1 MSCFV
6 LLYLAFPLV
15 LTVLT
20 GAFTSHLL
28 VPSKGLLGF
37 LLRVSHLLQEIDNQS
52 PGFLYLGNAAFLCA
66 WEEGADLVNTLPA
79 SFAACVT
86 GHPKSISFS
95 LPYVPCPHPVVRTE
109 IRHSGSPPENGLV
122 SPAAET
128 AVNTQPL

>member
-1 MSCFV
+1 MS
-6 LLYLAFPLV
+6 
-15 LTVLT
+15 
-20 GAFTSHLL
+20 FTSHLL

-37 LLRVSHLLQEIDNQS
+37 LLRVSHLLQEIDNQIHLELS

-79 SFAACVT
+79 SSAACVT

-109 IRHSGSPPENGLV
+109 IRHSGSPPENDLV
-122 SPAAET
+122 SLAAET
-128 AVNTQPL
+128 VVNTQPL